1 MLKNMD
7 GMNPTQQTSPTSDP
21 ILHDSNTAAAV
32 EDRVENASVAV
43 QGSPTQA
50 AAESDICDSTLPASG
65 IDPQQLPR
73 PEETEPLKILW
84 QYVIVLSAVHLIA
97 LLAFLP
103 FSFSYLF
110 TWSGLILGILGHFT
124 FGMLGITVGYHRLL
138 THRGFTCPKWLEH
151 TFALLGMC
159 NLQDSPSR
167 WVAIHRMHHQHS
179 DHQPDPHSPL
189 VNFLWGHMGW
199 VVCRHKTLD
208 RTSHYERYVRDL
220 LRDPFYLKLERHG
233 GWFFVFVAHALLI
246 VGAGAIVGYVVSGG
260 QPSEALRYGY
270 SYAVWA
276 VAVRT
281 VFVLHGTWAV
291 NSLSHVFGY
300 RNYETRD
307 NSRNNWLVALFS
319 HGEGWHNN
327 HHAEPRSAA
336 HGHRWY
342 EFDMSWRVI
351 QVLEMVG
358 LAKDV
363 VRPKAVTKAKKTAG

>member
-1 MLKNMD
+1 
-7 GMNPTQQTSPTSDP
+7 MNHPQSTLLGGSSSPP
-21 ILHDSNTAAAV
+21 
-32 EDRVENASVAV
+32 
-43 QGSPTQA
+43 
-50 AAESDICDSTLPASG
+50 ESDTERARTSAAPSLPPASAENDVCDASLPANG
-65 IDPQQLPR
+65 IDPQRLPR
-73 PEETEPLKILW
+73 PDETQPFTILW
-84 QYVIVLSAVHLIA
+84 QYAIVLAAVHLIA
-97 LLAFLP
+97 LLALLP
-103 FSFSYLF
+103 FISPYLF
-110 TWSGLILGILGHFT
+110 TWSGLILAILGHFT

-138 THRGFTCPKWLEH
+138 THRGFTCPKWFEH
-151 TFALLGMC
+151 TLAVLGMC

-189 VNFLWGHMGW
+189 VGFLWGHMGW
-199 VVCRHKTLD
+199 VVCRHKNLD

-220 LRDPFYLKLERHG
+220 LRDPFYLKLERRG
-233 GWFFVFVAHALLI
+233 GWFLVFVTHALLI
-246 VGAGAIVGYVVSGG
+246 ILAGALFGYLVSGG
-260 QPSEALRYGY
+260 LASESLRYAC
-270 SYAVWA
+270 SWAVWA
-276 VAVRT
+276 IAVRT

-291 NSLSHVFGY
+291 NSISHVFGY

-307 NSRNNWLVALFS
+307 NSRNNWLVALLS

-351 QVLEMVG
+351 QFLELIG

-363 VRPKAVTKAKKTAG
+363 VRPKAVRKRKQPAN